1 MATLIREESKGRRS
15 SSTGFFT
22 AFVDNLSKQ
31 VSRGTTLRELFNHY
45 GKVSRVFIS
54 MNNHKVN
61 YCATTFVFV
70 RFEKE
75 EDMEFVISK
84 LNESIIDGRIIKV
97 SKALYPGLTRADS
110 TRDRFNPSSRKGDSD
125 VSFKVASSELP
136 WLKSSLVGVCKSLF
150 SSEFNQGALISE
162 EFHVKVTR
170 WGTGTDAVLV
180 SFENEDF
187 REIVVG
193 GQALCPDLPT
203 LDISSERFT
212 DVWPS
217 DNLDDDDSRSDE
229 LPQDAHSDP
238 GDLPVSYAAFPK
250 VMECNLNAGS
260 SLSMTMHA
268 NHADPTSPRV
278 GPDDT
283 RVIDVTLEDRGKHG
297 QVAANYV
304 SSSGFLP
311 SSLDPDKTRSLGGS
325 E

>member
-110 TRDRFNPSSRKGDSD
+110 TRDRFNPSSRKG
-125 VSFKVASSELP
+125 FK
-136 WLKSSLVGVCKSLF
+136 
-150 SSEFNQGALISE
+150 
-162 EFHVKVTR
+162 
-170 WGTGTDAVLV
+170 
-180 SFENEDF
+180 
-187 REIVVG
+187 IVVG